1 MNFDSMFLGRTLAD
15 SRDTIFALSSG
26 SPPAA
31 IAVVR
36 ISGPAAGTALRALA
50 GRLPDARRA
59 LLAKIRNR
67 AGEAIDQALVLWFP
81 GPASETGEDVAELQ
95 LHGGRAVIAAVLR
108 ELAGFEGCRLA
119 EPGEFTRRA
128 FENGHIDLTQVEAI
142 ADLVDADTEAQ
153 RRQAVLQLEGLL
165 GNRAETWRQRLIE
178 AVALVEAGIDFP
190 DEGDVPTSLLPEV
203 ARRVEGL
210 ASEIS
215 EAIAGAGR
223 GERLRDGMWVVIAGP
238 PNAGKSTL
246 LNRLARRDA
255 AIVSPTAGTTRD
267 LIEVHLNL
275 QGYPVNL
282 IDTAGIRE
290 GAVDPIEHEGMRRA
304 RNAAARADLVL
315 WLVDATNSSVVN
327 GVQMLVNDVQFS
339 SGVVNDVQSAGNSV
353 NDVQNVA
360 DALNDVQAVAN
371 EGSGRSPKRWV
382 VLNKIDC
389 LDETAQHRLEAAVR
403 GTMGRDDV
411 LHFLSATTG
420 QGMETLIA
428 SIIGLAERALN
439 LEPALVTRERQ
450 RMRLQESQDSLD
462 AASIQMRSGTGEELV
477 AEHLRAALTS
487 LGRLTGRVDVEEVL
501 DVIFKDF
508 CIGK

>member
-1 MNFDSMFLGRTLAD
+1 LAD

-26 SPPAA
+26 TPPAA

-108 ELAGFEGCRLA
+108 ELAGFDGCRLA

-327 GVQMLVNDVQFS
+327 
-339 SGVVNDVQSAGNSV
+339 DVQSAGNSV

-428 SIIGLAERALN
+428 SIIGLAERAFN

-477 AEHLRAALTS
+477 AEHLRAALTN

>member
-190 DEGDVPTSLLPEV
+190 DEGDVPTTLLPDV

-327 GVQMLVNDVQFS
+327 
-339 SGVVNDVQSAGNSV
+339 DVQSAGNSV

-360 DALNDVQAVAN
+360 DALNDVQSVAN

-382 VLNKIDC
+382 VLNKMDC

-428 SIIGLAERALN
+428 SIIGLAERAFN

-477 AEHLRAALTS
+477 AEHLRAALTN

>member
-1 MNFDSMFLGRTLAD
+1 M
-15 SRDTIFALSSG
+15 
-26 SPPAA
+26 
-31 IAVVR
+31 VR

-108 ELAGFEGCRLA
+108 ELAGFDGCRLA

-327 GVQMLVNDVQFS
+327 
-339 SGVVNDVQSAGNSV
+339 DVQSAGNSV

-360 DALNDVQAVAN
+360 DALNDVQSVAN

-428 SIIGLAERALN
+428 SIIGLAERAFN

-477 AEHLRAALTS
+477 AEHLRAALTN

>member
-1 MNFDSMFLGRTLAD
+1 
-15 SRDTIFALSSG
+15 
-26 SPPAA
+26 
-31 IAVVR
+31 
-36 ISGPAAGTALRALA
+36 
-50 GRLPDARRA
+50 
-59 LLAKIRNR
+59 
-67 AGEAIDQALVLWFP
+67 
-81 GPASETGEDVAELQ
+81 
-95 LHGGRAVIAAVLR
+95 
-108 ELAGFEGCRLA
+108 
-119 EPGEFTRRA
+119 
-128 FENGHIDLTQVEAI
+128 
-142 ADLVDADTEAQ
+142 
-153 RRQAVLQLEGLL
+153 
-165 GNRAETWRQRLIE
+165 
-178 AVALVEAGIDFP
+178 
-190 DEGDVPTSLLPEV
+190 VPTSLLPEV

-327 GVQMLVNDVQFS
+327 
-339 SGVVNDVQSAGNSV
+339 DVQSAGNSV

-360 DALNDVQAVAN
+360 DALNDVQSVAN

-382 VLNKIDC
+382 VLNKMDC

-420 QGMETLIA
+420 QGMERLIA
-428 SIIGLAERALN
+428 SIIGLAERAFN
-439 LEPALVTRERQ
+439 IEPALVTRERQ
-450 RMRLQESQDSLD
+450 RMRLQETQDSLD
-462 AASIQMRSGTGEELV
+462 AALIQMRSGTGEELV

-501 DVIFKDF
+501 DVIFRDF

>member
-1 MNFDSMFLGRTLAD
+1 MTESH
-15 SRDTIFALSSG
+15 DTIFALSSG
-26 SPPAA
+26 PPPAA

-50 GRLPDARRA
+50 GRLPHARRA

-108 ELAGFEGCRLA
+108 ELAGFDGCRLA

-327 GVQMLVNDVQFS
+327 
-339 SGVVNDVQSAGNSV
+339 DVQSAGNSV

-428 SIIGLAERALN
+428 SIIGLAERAFN

-477 AEHLRAALTS
+477 AEHLRAALS
-487 LGRLTGRVDVEEVL
+487 NLGRLTGRVDVEEVL
-501 DVIFKDF
+501 DVIFRDF